1 MAFVVVDRV
10 WETST
15 TTGTGTYTL
24 AGAKPG
30 DYRSFGDIGDGNST
44 FYYATDGEDWEVG
57 VGTYTASGT
66 TLARTAILVSSNS
79 NAAVNWSAGTR
90 DIYCTNPAAR
100 SFWNLGAGLIKG
112 DGAGQVSA
120 VPISS
125 FAEGLLDDTSAGAMR
140 ATLDL
145 EPGTDVMAYDAELAA
160 IAGLTSAAD
169 KGVQF
174 TGAGTAGTFDLTA
187 AARDLLDDT
196 SAGAMRTTL
205 GVPYARKQNFV
216 VPAAAMRPRS
226 ANGPAALATSNG
238 ASNQP
243 DTPYLAFD
251 GAAAEYAIIGWLY
264 LPESYDAGTIRAKFA
279 WRRASGTGAANVVW
293 GIRAV
298 AISDNASPA
307 VNFGTGA
314 TVTDAASTTTANF
327 NLSGW
332 TSACTIGNTP
342 SKGDL
347 FAIEVYRDG
356 AAGGDTLNSVDAWL
370 SAVIVEFGVDA
381 WDDTP

>member
-30 DYRSFGDIGDGNST
+30 DYRTFGDIGDGNST

-100 SFWNLGAGLIKG
+100 SFWNLAAGLIKG

-145 EPGTDVMAYDAELAA
+145 EPGTDIMAYDAELAA

-205 GVPYARKQNFV
+205 ELGTAAVANIGVANGNVLGADSIGFDFGDEEVRRPYFKDIAERIQTINHSV
-216 VPAAAMRPRS
+216 SGALEIDVSLGNIVHLNQS
-226 ANGPAALATSNG
+226 ANITALSFT
-238 ASNQP
+238 
-243 DTPYLAFD
+243 
-251 GAAAEYAIIGWLY
+251 GW
-264 LPESYDAGTIRAKFA
+264 P
-279 WRRASGTGAANVVW
+279 ASGRW
-293 GIRAV
+293 GCCTVIKV
-298 AISDNASPA
+298 KDN
-307 VNFGTGA
+307 NGTPR
-314 TVTDAASTTTANF
+314 TIVQPTA
-327 NLSGW
+327 GR
-332 TSACTIGNTP
+332 P
-342 SKGDL
+342 
-347 FAIEVYRDG
+347 
-356 AAGGDTLNSVDAWL
+356 AGGTAPDLTQTANSVDILIYSTEDGGTNIPYAL
-370 SAVIVEFGVDA
+370 CGADFKA
-381 WDDTP
+381 P

>member
-24 AGAKPG
+24 AGAKAG
-30 DYRSFGDIGDGNST
+30 DHRSFAAIGDGNTT
-44 FYYATDGEDWEVG
+44 FYYATDGTDFELG

-169 KGVQF
+169 KGLQF
-174 TGAGTAGTFDLTA
+174 TGAGTAGTFDLTST
-187 AARDLLDDT
+187 ARELLNDT
-196 SAGAMRTTL
+196 SVGAMRTTL
-205 GVPYARKQNFV
+205 ELGT
-216 VPAAAMRPRS
+216 AATA
-226 ANGPAALATSNG
+226 
-238 ASNQP
+238 
-243 DTPYLAFD
+243 D
-251 GAAAEYAIIGWLY
+251 I
-264 LPESYDAGTIRAKFA
+264 
-279 WRRASGTGAANVVW
+279 GTGNGDVLGADSIGFDVGDAEVRRPKLRDVSEVKQT
-293 GIRAV
+293 V
-298 AISDNASPA
+298 A
-307 VNFGTGA
+307 
-314 TVTDAASTTTANF
+314 AASTTDIDLVAGNVCELTQDTNITTFTFSNPPASGAFGSLTIIRVKDNSGTTRSIAWPASVDWPGGTAPDLTQTANAVDIF
-327 NLSGW
+327 VFFTLDGGTRW
-332 TSACTIGNTP
+332 H
-342 SKGDL
+342 
-347 FAIEVYRDG
+347 G
-356 AAGGDTLNSVDAWL
+356 AAASLDSK
-370 SAVIVEFGVDA
+370 
-381 WDDTP
+381 